1 MRTLSLCTCRRHYP
15 GAAAGRI
22 PRSSHPA
29 VTAFPGR
36 GRRVGL
42 HIDLFEACSAFTRVV
57 ACTLARS
64 PIRDPLSEGF
74 RHFVASMP
82 APVASGGSEAPGG
95 ACTHWKPP
103 PCHGAPHCGHS
114 LNPSRGVWRGGKLSF
129 APRPRV
135 PEVCRAD
142 LGDAT
147 ASRGVRRPPSATRGR
162 ISGSLDM
169 LRRRRCNGPR
179 GLPFPGNSDG
189 CGRMVARPRA

>member
-1 MRTLSLCTCRRHYP
+1 LCTCRRHYP

-42 HIDLFEACSAFTRVV
+42 HIDLFEACSAFTRVA

-95 ACTHWKPP
+95 ACTHWKAP
-103 PCHGAPHCGHS
+103 PCHGAPPLPSFGQGPRERTAAIRQS
-114 LNPSRGVWRGGKLSF
+114 LGG
-129 APRPRV
+129 
-135 PEVCRAD
+135 
-142 LGDAT
+142 
-147 ASRGVRRPPSATRGR
+147 PPSIIRRAGWLAANGTLNAATGCVKPLSVKAPMSSRVTLSLRRAATRWLIR
-162 ISGSLDM
+162 I
-169 LRRRRCNGPR
+169 
-179 GLPFPGNSDG
+179 
-189 CGRMVARPRA
+189 